1 MNRLRRVTQAVVI
14 VLSMI
19 ASACGGSR
27 APSVPTA
34 GVGARPNEVRPDLPG
49 AGLGGLTVT
58 EEDITAQRKEAG
70 PMSYLV
76 SSRLWSLRT
85 GKKLQATLQVGLFAA
100 DAFPSAEPEEIERFQ
115 QRIVGQIGQAGVR
128 RRVVDGH
135 EAFVTVSNDLPV
147 YIWFRGQ
154 SLFVLSVAKDYP
166 QPRLLLRQALGLEP

>member
-1 MNRLRRVTQAVVI
+1 MNGLRRATQAAVV
-14 VLSMI
+14 VLSI
-19 ASACGGSR
+19 TAVSCGGSR
-27 APSVPTA
+27 TPSVPTA
-34 GVGARPNEVRPDLPG
+34 GDGARPSEVRPDLPG
-49 AGLGGLTVT
+49 AALADLAVT
-58 EEDITAQRKEAG
+58 EEDISAQREEAG

-100 DAFPSAEPEEIERFQ
+100 DAFPSADPEDIERFQ

-166 QPRLLLRQALGLEP
+166 QPRLLLRQALALEP